1 MQINIIIG
9 NGANYMYLAKAPIAN
24 NPLVLQDPYHIIGF
38 EIFAIIH
45 FYLLDV
51 IARRIFD
58 K

>member
-1 MQINIIIG
+1 
-9 NGANYMYLAKAPIAN
+9 MYLGKAPLAN
-24 NPLVLQDPYHIIGF
+24 NALVLQDPYHIIGF
-38 EIFAIIH
+38 EIFAIIQ